1 MTRSPMLCGRFAPS
15 VFSVAALFLV
25 KRTGGELG
33 VGGSGSFSG
42 RRDCLNEPRG
52 LDSVE
57 QLAGDRG
64 ASKLGER
71 IPPLSGMMVVEEIP
85 DEDT

>member
-1 MTRSPMLCGRFAPS
+1 MLCGRFALS

-33 VGGSGSFSG
+33 VGGSGSSSG
-42 RRDCLNEPRG
+42 GWDCLDEPRG

-64 ASKLGER
+64 ASKLEER
-71 IPPLSGMMVVEEIP
+71 MPPISGMMAVEKIP